1 MESIEVGN
9 LRFAVIRS
17 PRRSSVEIGVER
29 DGSLVLRAP
38 TGVAIARLERFAT
51 EKRMWV
57 REKLSRKEAVSAP
70 QSRPREFV
78 SGEGFPYLGRSYR
91 LLLVARQ
98 ERPLMLA
105 DGRFRLLRKEK
116 ARGREHF
123 TAWYT
128 NHAKRWLDRRV
139 RKWAPR
145 LGVKEVRVDV
155 LDLGYR
161 WGSCGRGRLNFN
173 QTTIA
178 LPPTIID
185 YVIVHEL
192 VHLRHAHHGASFWSA
207 VARAMPDY
215 ETRRRWLAECGAEYG
230 L

>member
-1 MESIEVGN
+1 METIEVGD

-17 PRRSSVEIGVER
+17 PSRSSVEIGVER

-38 TGVAIARLERFAT
+38 TGVATARLARFAT

-57 REKLSRKEAVSAP
+57 REKLSRKEAISAP
-70 QSRPREFV
+70 RGRPREFV

-98 ERPLMLA
+98 ERPLKLA

-116 ARGREHF
+116 ARGRKHF
-123 TAWYT
+123 IAWYT
-128 NHAKRWLDRRV
+128 DHAKPWLDRRV
-139 RKWAPR
+139 QQWALR
-145 LGVKEVRVDV
+145 IGVKEVRVDV

-173 QTTIA
+173 QITIA

-192 VHLRHAHHGASFWSA
+192 VHLRHAHHGASFWAA
-207 VARAMPDY
+207 VARAIPDH
-215 ETRRRWLAECGAEYG
+215 ETRRRWLAERGAEYG

>member
-1 MESIEVGN
+1 METIEVGD

-38 TGVAIARLERFAT
+38 TGVATARLERFAT
-51 EKRMWV
+51 QKRMWV
-57 REKLSRKEAVSAP
+57 REKLSRKEAVASP
-70 QSRPREFV
+70 RSRPREFV

-98 ERPLMLA
+98 DRALKLA

-116 ARGREHF
+116 PRAREHF
-123 TAWYT
+123 IAWYAD
-128 NHAKRWLDRRV
+128 HATRWLDRRV
-139 RKWAPR
+139 REWAPR
-145 LGVKEVRVDV
+145 LGEKAVRVEV

-161 WGSCGRGRLNFN
+161 WGSCGHERVNFN

-192 VHLRHAHHGASFWSA
+192 VHLHHAHHGASFWSA
-207 VARAMPDY
+207 VARAMPDH
-215 ETRRRWLAECGAEYG
+215 ETRRRWLAEYGAEYG